1 MILRLPVDAIVV
13 PSEIVVCP
21 PAMFTVLSTIAPTRF
36 NSESSPDIEL
46 KPDKVALLTVRLPV
60 PDKVVLA
67 PLNKTPEPTITS
79 PPVIIFVAFEL
90 FDVFILTLP
99 LEIVFVPA
107 KVEPSFKVTSP
118 PDIVF
123 VPVRVALASTLTVP
137 PEISFLP
144 NEVVTVVPS
153 PIVNV
158 PSFWFSVP
166 VNTSLLPRIVKVVPS
181 TAWLIVPSPETLPFI
196 VISAFISIFTPFD
209 SASLDSDIASAAY
222 KTSDPP

>member
-21 PAMFTVLSTIAPTRF
+21 PAMFTVLSTTAPTRF
-36 NSESSPDIEL
+36 NSESLPDIEL
-46 KPDKVALLTVRLPV
+46 KPDNVAPLLTVRLPV

-79 PPVIIFVAFEL
+79 PPVIVFVAVEL

-123 VPVRVALASTLTVP
+123 VPVRVAFFA
-137 PEISFLP
+137 
-144 NEVVTVVPS
+144 
-153 PIVNV
+153 
-158 PSFWFSVP
+158 
-166 VNTSLLPRIVKVVPS
+166 K
-181 TAWLIVPSPETLPFI
+181 
-196 VISAFISIFTPFD
+196 
-209 SASLDSDIASAAY
+209 
-222 KTSDPP
+222 